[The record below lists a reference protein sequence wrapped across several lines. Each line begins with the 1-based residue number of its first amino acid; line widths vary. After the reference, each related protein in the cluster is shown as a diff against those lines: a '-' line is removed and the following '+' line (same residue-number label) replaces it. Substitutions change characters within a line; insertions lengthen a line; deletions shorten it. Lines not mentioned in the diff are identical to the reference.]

1 MDELSGRVKRAA
13 DLSSL
18 NPFFSYDY
26 SLLSRPRCN
35 YIRCRRPPLRAQIP
49 QYDHVVVV
57 IFENHSYSEI
67 IGNPAAPTFNS
78 LAANAANIVPAA
90 NDPTGSRSGSHGLQ
104 YAGSLG
110 FPLP

>member
-1 MDELSGRVKRAA
+1 MTIRSYLVLAA
-13 DLSSL
+13 IT
-18 NPFFSYDY
+18 FAAGAA
-26 SLLSRPRCN
+26 
-35 YIRCRRPPLRAQIP
+35 PLRAQIP
-49 QYDHVVVV
+49 QFDHVVVV
-57 IFENHSYSEI
+57 IFENHSYGEI

-78 LAANAANIVPAA
+78 LAANGANIVPAA

>member
-1 MDELSGRVKRAA
+1 MTIRSYLVLAA
-13 DLSSL
+13 IILAAGAT
-18 NPFFSYDY
+18 
-26 SLLSRPRCN
+26 
-35 YIRCRRPPLRAQIP
+35 PLRAQVP

-78 LAANAANIVPAA
+78 LAANGANIVPAA